1 MRSARQCDERGA
13 AVVMV
18 IGLMAVLAFVAAASV
33 GTIAIVLAHRR
44 AQVAADL
51 GALAAASALRDGAD
65 PCAAATRIADRH
77 DAALTR
83 CDVDGSSVVVTTA
96 VTLLPALG
104 GMDVPARARA
114 GPSGSGAGQQ
124 QVEQP
129 DSAGLVERVV
139 LVAALR

>member
-1 MRSARQCDERGA
+1 MTGARRRDERGA
-13 AVVMV
+13 AVVLV
-18 IGLMAVLAFVAAASV
+18 IGLTAVLAFVAAVSV
-33 GTIAIVLAHRR
+33 GTVAIVLAHRR

-51 GALAAASALRDGAD
+51 GALAAASAVQGGAD
-65 PCAAATRIADRH
+65 PCAAAERIADRH
-77 DAALTR
+77 AAALTH
-83 CDVDGSSVVVTTA
+83 CEVDGSSVVVTTA